1 MNAPGLTTKEVAE
14 MLGCTRRWVIA
25 LADSGR
31 LPCERMPLSGRY
43 VRFFDPAEVK
53 RFAAGEEASGHTFDL
68 RPPPLR
74 PGGFTSY
81 M

>member
-43 VRFFDPAEVK
+43 VRFFDPVEVE
-53 RFAAGEEASGHTFDL
+53 RFAVGEGMPGRTLDL
-68 RPPPLR
+68 RSPPLR
-74 PGGFTSY
+74 SGPFTS
-81 M
+81 